1 MNNQNSPNSGNNGLL
16 KILLGLAAVVILVLG
31 YMLFNANQ
39 KTESQE
45 SIINQKIEELTTV
58 RTRLDSIS
66 TQLDAKIAEIK
77 ELGGK
82 VEELERLKARLNH
95 DKAELKNTS
104 KFDKSTYEE
113 KIQEYIALLSEK
125 DQQISKLRSENESLV
140 KEKGILTQE
149 KEGVVRENTG
159 LRAER
164 EVLTQSVTEERTKNE
179 ELSKKVRI
187 GAQLKAIN
195 IQVLAVNSRGKV
207 QDGGNYKSKK
217 MNQLLVIFNLP
228 SNPLTEQNEKEIILR
243 ILDPTG
249 AVISD
254 SALGSGIFQFNGI
267 ETAYTSKKIIEYT
280 SNDQR
285 VEMLFSRGEN
295 SRYNSGNYTVELYA
309 EGFKIGQGV
318 FSVK

>member
-1 MNNQNSPNSGNNGLL
+1 MNNQNSSNASNNSLL
-16 KILLGLAAVVILVLG
+16 KIILGLAAVVILVLG
-31 YMLFNANQ
+31 YMLYNANQ
-39 KTESQE
+39 KTDSQE

-82 VEELERLKARLNH
+82 VEELENLKARLNK
-95 DKAELKNTS
+95 DKVELKNTS
-104 KFDKSTYEE
+104 KFDKNTYEE
-113 KIQEYIALLSEK
+113 KIQEYIVLLNEK
-125 DQQISKLRSENESLV
+125 DQQISKLRAENESLL
-140 KEKGILTQE
+140 KEKGVLTQE

-164 EVLTQSVTEERTKNE
+164 EVLTQSVTEERSKNE
-179 ELSKKVRI
+179 ELTKKVRI

-267 ETAYTSKKIIEYT
+267 ETAYTSKKVVEYT
-280 SNDQR
+280 NNDQR
-285 VEMLFSRGEN
+285 VEMLFSRGE
-295 SRYNSGNYTVELYA
+295 SSKYNSGNYSVELYA

-318 FSVK
+318 FTVK